1 MNEVL
6 NPQGHASWAV
16 KPDSNCK
23 MGIYVR
29 HCHLLQHAHWLCHPR
44 THAESTV
51 FLALTLVM
59 SLSFFPYCGHRHAA
73 WRYDPVHP
81 QNPISQAQTLRPQ
94 GESVRW
100 VYAPCPSVAWEAMML
115 NCTRHTGRA
124 LKQSSKSIS
133 SSSGDSSLSS
143 ITVKVS
149 TSGDAPCNAFLWIRD
164 EVTRT

>member
-1 MNEVL
+1 ML

-59 SLSFFPYCGHRHAA
+59 SLSFFLTADIDTPRGGMIRLHS
-73 WRYDPVHP
+73 